1 MHPEGV
7 AAAAPW
13 PWPLR
18 PRPGPG
24 RLFTVTAGNNGA
36 AGAAINMLAAVQGLW
51 IIAASVTLRLLR
63 PQAVGAPP
71 ARSGS
76 EVAGSGHEQHEHRD
90 LRRRG
95 RPASPARPE
104 PEFSGPITL
113 RYGRPV

>member
-13 PWPLR
+13 PWPPR
-18 PRPGPG
+18 RRPGPG
-24 RLFTVTAGNNGA
+24 RLFTVTVGNNGA
-36 AGAAINMLAAVQGLW
+36 AGAAINTLAAVQGLR
-51 IIAASVTLRLLR
+51 IIVASVPLRLLR
-63 PQAVGAPP
+63 PPAVGAPP
-71 ARSGS
+71 ARGGS
-76 EVAGSGHEQHEHRD
+76 EVARPGHEQHEHRD

-104 PEFSGPITL
+104 PRFSGPVTL

>member
-13 PWPLR
+13 PWPPR
-18 PRPGPG
+18 PGPGPG

-36 AGAAINMLAAVQGLW
+36 AGAATSMLAAVQGLR

-63 PQAVGAPP
+63 PPAVGAPP
-71 ARSGS
+71 ARSDS
-76 EVAGSGHEQHEHRD
+76 EVARPGHEQHEHRD

-95 RPASPARPE
+95 RPPSPARPE
-104 PEFSGPITL
+104 PKFSGPITL
-113 RYGRPV
+113 RYGRPE